1 MIIESVIGIF
11 VNQDWRIIK
20 WVIFFMMLILV
31 SLTALQ
37 TENHFQ
43 FPSLL
48 NISRVICFTSF
59 ILFLSYF
66 LQGMYFDQFFPRN
79 SGRYLSQDFFWSGSA
94 YAVFPTV
101 IALPAIFILLKI
113 EKNAI
118 YRFLVWMTIVIMM
131 ITYFYFESRI
141 GWLSFLGIL
150 SVYLIRFTKKE
161 ILYSS
166 ILLFKFSCI
175 FFTGFLIFKTEVP
188 NIISITLTDD
198 KVEYDSWSDTFVQE
212 IIKQAVFESNRRELK
227 KLRENSEISPLEKK
241 KIKSFIILENKIADH
256 KYELSKYRKLLIR
269 ILGKDWGPNLKKED
283 AYKLVYHQKHKLELS
298 KTEIDLWKLK
308 LTQAGSYQ
316 NILLLTKK
324 IENLTNEKPPKIFQK
339 YNSNELIQMVKVVKK
354 QIITVEPVNI
364 DFQKWQN
371 SKDYSVKIYDKLL
384 KALLLIKEDTK
395 HKNFGYWRDLKNSS
409 QAFTNPEGSDLNRKL
424 QLYAGFLRIMD
435 NPRTFLIGDGMYSHR
450 YTVVPII
457 KQLYKDNYD
466 KMTES
471 VIEGS
476 RNDKSDDIKIFRTT
490 GFTSLLIDSGVIG
503 TLLFLSLFILMNISF
518 INHIKSENKN
528 KILTILLDSKL
539 HLFSM
544 ILLINLAWFFPI
556 NITDNYLSY
565 LLLIPNGLS
574 YFWFKLYSSEKNV

>member
-1 MIIESVIGIF
+1 
-11 VNQDWRIIK
+11 
-20 WVIFFMMLILV
+20 
-31 SLTALQ
+31 
-37 TENHFQ
+37 
-43 FPSLL
+43 
-48 NISRVICFTSF
+48 
-59 ILFLSYF
+59 
-66 LQGMYFDQFFPRN
+66 
-79 SGRYLSQDFFWSGSA
+79 
-94 YAVFPTV
+94 
-101 IALPAIFILLKI
+101 
-113 EKNAI
+113 
-118 YRFLVWMTIVIMM
+118 
-131 ITYFYFESRI
+131 
-141 GWLSFLGIL
+141 
-150 SVYLIRFTKKE
+150 
-161 ILYSS
+161 
-166 ILLFKFSCI
+166 
-175 FFTGFLIFKTEVP
+175 
-188 NIISITLTDD
+188 
-198 KVEYDSWSDTFVQE
+198 
-212 IIKQAVFESNRRELK
+212 
-227 KLRENSEISPLEKK
+227 
-241 KIKSFIILENKIADH
+241 
-256 KYELSKYRKLLIR
+256 
-269 ILGKDWGPNLKKED
+269 
-283 AYKLVYHQKHKLELS
+283 KHKLELS

-476 RNDKSDDIKIFRTT
+476 R
-490 GFTSLLIDSGVIG
+490 
-503 TLLFLSLFILMNISF
+503 
-518 INHIKSENKN
+518 
-528 KILTILLDSKL
+528 
-539 HLFSM
+539 
-544 ILLINLAWFFPI
+544 
-556 NITDNYLSY
+556 
-565 LLLIPNGLS
+565 
-574 YFWFKLYSSEKNV
+574 